1 MTTDTTLSEGLHLD
15 VPFDEYRAIDAVN
28 QSLLKNFRHSAAM
41 VKHRMGGGSFSSPA
55 LEFGTAFHAAILE
68 PDVYAAEYAVAPVA
82 DKRTKAWK
90 EFKAENE
97 GRKILSLSDAEDLA
111 AMRDQIEA
119 HPEASALLG
128 GSGQNEATLIWKDP
142 MVGTLCKARAD
153 RLTVWNDIHLAIV
166 DLKTTTSAAPRDFS
180 RDAARYGYHLQAAW
194 YIRAMNA
201 IAPNEPQAPVRRFFI
216 VAVEKTAPHCVAVY
230 ELEEEAIEAG
240 SRQITEYLVRFE
252 ECRERDEWPSPAGS
266 GIETLYLPAW
276 ATGGGDG

>member
-1 MTTDTTLSEGLHLD
+1 MTTDTAFGVGMHLD

-41 VKHRMGGGSFSSPA
+41 VRHRMDGGSFTSPA

-68 PDVYAAEYAVAPVA
+68 PEVFAAEYVIAPVR

-97 GRKILSLSDAEDLA
+97 GRSILGLSDAGDLE
-111 AMRDQIEA
+111 AMRAQIEA
-119 HPEASALLG
+119 HPEASRLLNG
-128 GSGQNEATLIWKDP
+128 EGQNEVSLVWEDP
-142 MVGTLCKARAD
+142 VVGTLCKARAD
-153 RLTVWNDIHLAIV
+153 RLARLDSTVAVV

-180 RDAARYGYHLQAAW
+180 RDAAKYGYHLQAAW
-194 YIRAMNA
+194 YLRALDA
-201 IAPNEPQAPVRRFFI
+201 LSPNGTPPHSRRFI
-216 VAVEKTAPHCVAVY
+216 IIAVEKTAPFCVAVY
-230 ELEEEAIEAG
+230 ELDPMAIEAG
-240 SRQITEYLVRFE
+240 GQQITEYLVRFE

-276 ATGGGDG
+276 ATGGVDA